1 MFGSIKRAMA
11 STKIKLAYENTIAEM
26 ERRQTTAIKLK
37 QDFFRLAENGGD
49 SEISEFDTNKRKLM
63 FTYIAREAAV
73 SVALLNL
80 KADFHRFK
88 REFGEQGTLLMD
100 RDLALNLLD
109 KLIEED
115 ETDTLGM
122 LFSAEYEA
130 NMSEI
135 KASMAAA
142 E

>member
-63 FTYIAREAAV
+63 LTYIAREAAV

-109 KLIEED
+109 KLIEGD

-122 LFSAEYEA
+122 AFSAEYEA

-142 E
+142 Q

>member
-63 FTYIAREAAV
+63 LTYIAREAAV

-122 LFSAEYEA
+122 AFSAEYEA

-142 E
+142 Q